1 MSSKVYSPAGIP
13 SFRKYNTGLIIL
25 QIFMIAGALVF
36 IYPAVFVLI
45 NAFKLDAEITTNPI
59 GLPSKVTLD
68 NFRRVLTVSGNG
80 VTFYRALVNTIVISV
95 FSVMGIILFSS
106 MAAWVLVRHKT
117 KLSGFLFVFFAFFLI
132 IPFQVIMVPLVV
144 FATDM
149 SSMNILGLIFMYWG
163 LGAPVGVF
171 FYHGFIKGVPATL
184 EESASIDGAG
194 AFRTFIQVVFPL
206 LKSITVT
213 VGILDIIWVWNDF
226 LLPFIILKKGT
237 LVLFQFSN
245 FTGTFSTDY
254 GGQTASLVLTATPVI
269 ILFLSMQKYY
279 IKGIAAGAVKG

>member
-1 MSSKVYSPAGIP
+1 MSLSTSSQNSIGSTNKWSVW
-13 SFRKYNTGLIIL
+13 KIIL
-25 QIFMIAGALVF
+25 QVFMISAAIVF

-45 NAFKLDAEITTNPI
+45 NAFKFDAEITTNPI
-59 GLPSKVTLD
+59 GLPSVFTLE
-68 NFRRVLTVSGNG
+68 NFRRVLTVSGDG
-80 VTFYRALVNTIVISV
+80 VTFYKALLNTIIIAV
-95 FSVMGIILFSS
+95 FSVTGIILISS
-106 MAAWVLVRHKT
+106 MAAWALVRNKG
-117 KLSGFLFVFFAFFLI
+117 KLSGFLFTFFAFFLI

-144 FATDM
+144 LATDM
-149 SSMNILGLIFMYWG
+149 SSMSILGLIFMYWG

-194 AFRTFIQVVFPL
+194 PFRTFFQIVFPL

>member
-1 MSSKVYSPAGIP
+1 MSSTAKQKKHP
-13 SFRKYNTGLIIL
+13 GLIVLEVLMIL
-25 QIFMIAGALVF
+25 AAIIF

-45 NAFKLDAEITTNPI
+45 NAFKFHTEITTNPI
-59 GLPSKVTLD
+59 GLPSAITLD
-68 NFRRVLTVSGNG
+68 NFRRVLSASGDG
-80 VTFYRALVNTIVISV
+80 ITFFRALLNTITIAVVSV
-95 FSVMGIILFSS
+95 AGIILISS
-106 MAAWVLVRHKT
+106 MAAWALVRRKGR
-117 KLSGFLFVFFAFFLI
+117 LSGFIFTFFVFYLI

-144 FATDM
+144 MATDM
-149 SSMNILGLIFMYWG
+149 SSLNISGLILMYLG

-171 FYHGFIKGVPATL
+171 FYHGFIKGVPVTL

-194 AFRTFIQVVFPL
+194 AFRTFFQIVFPL
-206 LKSITVT
+206 LTSITVT

>member
-1 MSSKVYSPAGIP
+1 MKNLQKRNNRGGLRR
-13 SFRKYNTGLIIL
+13 RKTIL
-25 QIFMIAGALVF
+25 LVLEIFMIIAALVF
-36 IYPAVFVLI
+36 IYPVVFVFI
-45 NAFKLDAEITTNPI
+45 NAFKIGSEITTNPI
-59 GLPSKVTLD
+59 GFPSKVTLE
-68 NFRRVLTVSGNG
+68 NFHRVLTVSGDG
-80 VTFYRALVNTIVISV
+80 ITFFRALLNTFVVAAISV
-95 FSVMGIILFSS
+95 TGIILISS
-106 MAAWVLVRHKT
+106 MAAWALVRNVGA
-117 KLSGFLFVFFAFFLI
+117 LSGFLFFFFAFFLV

-144 FATDM
+144 LATDM
-149 SSMNILGLIFMYWG
+149 SSMSLFGLVLMYLG
-163 LGAPVGVF
+163 LGAPTGVF

-194 AFRTFIQVVFPL
+194 PFRTFFQVVFPL
-206 LKSITVT
+206 LTSITVT
-213 VGILDIIWVWNDF
+213 VGILDLIWVWNDF

-254 GGQTASLVLTATPVI
+254 GGQTASLVLTATPVV

>member
-1 MSSKVYSPAGIP
+1 MNKIQKQNRSALRR
-13 SFRKYNTGLIIL
+13 RKTIL
-25 QIFMIAGALVF
+25 LVLEIFMIIAALVF
-36 IYPAVFVLI
+36 IYPVVFVII
-45 NAFKLDAEITTNPI
+45 NAFKIGSEITTNPI
-59 GLPSKVTLD
+59 GLPSKVTLE
-68 NFRRVLTVSGNG
+68 NFHRVLTVSGDG
-80 VTFYRALVNTIVISV
+80 VTFFRALLNTFVIAAVSV
-95 FSVMGIILFSS
+95 TGIILISS
-106 MAAWVLVRHKT
+106 MAAWALVRNVGA
-117 KLSGFLFVFFAFFLI
+117 LSGFLFFFFAFFLV

-144 FATDM
+144 LATDM
-149 SSMNILGLIFMYWG
+149 RSMSLFGLVLMYLG

-194 AFRTFIQVVFPL
+194 PFRTFFQVVFPL
-206 LKSITVT
+206 LTSITVT
-213 VGILDIIWVWNDF
+213 VGILDLIWVWNDF

-254 GGQTASLVLTATPVI
+254 GGQTASLVLTATPVV
-269 ILFLSMQKYY
+269 ILFLSLQKYY

>member
-1 MSSKVYSPAGIP
+1 MSLNTISKNSI
-13 SFRKYNTGLIIL
+13 GLTNKWSVWKIIL
-25 QIFMIAGALVF
+25 QIFMISAAIVF

-45 NAFKLDAEITTNPI
+45 NAFKFDAEITTNPI
-59 GLPSKVTLD
+59 GLPSVFTLE
-68 NFRRVLTVSGNG
+68 NFRRVLTVSGDG
-80 VTFYRALVNTIVISV
+80 VTFYKALLNTIIIAV
-95 FSVMGIILFSS
+95 FSVTGIILISS
-106 MAAWVLVRHKT
+106 MAAWALVRHKG
-117 KLSGFLFVFFAFFLI
+117 KLSGFLFIFFAFFLI

-144 FATDM
+144 LATDM
-149 SSMNILGLIFMYWG
+149 SSMSILGLIFMYWG

-194 AFRTFIQVVFPL
+194 PFRTFFQVVFPL
-206 LKSITVT
+206 LTSITVT

-269 ILFLSMQKYY
+269 ILFLSLQKYY

>member
-1 MSSKVYSPAGIP
+1 MSSESAYQP
-13 SFRKYNTGLIIL
+13 SLKTRGRKNLGRIVLEV
-25 QIFMIAGALVF
+25 FMILAALIF

-45 NAFKLDAEITTNPI
+45 NAFKPDAEITTNPI
-59 GLPSKVTLD
+59 GLPSAFTFN
-68 NFRRVLTVSGNG
+68 NFQRVLTASGDG
-80 VTFYRALVNTIVISV
+80 VTFYKALFNTLTLAV
-95 FSVMGIILFSS
+95 FSVSGILLFSS
-106 MAAWVLVRHKT
+106 MAAWALVRNKS
-117 KLSGFLFVFFAFFLI
+117 KLSGFLFVFFAFFLV

-144 FATDM
+144 LATDM
-149 SSMNILGLIFMYWG
+149 KSMSLFGLVLMYLGLG
-163 LGAPVGVF
+163 VPTGVF

-194 AFRTFIQVVFPL
+194 PFRTFFQVVFPL
-206 LKSITVT
+206 LTSITVT
-213 VGILDIIWVWNDF
+213 VGILQIVWVWNDF

-269 ILFLSMQKYY
+269 ILFLSLQKYY

>member
-1 MSSKVYSPAGIP
+1 MTTENLGHRGALRRRRALLLV
-13 SFRKYNTGLIIL
+13 LE
-25 QIFMIAGALVF
+25 IFMIAAALVF
-36 IYPAVFVLI
+36 IYPVVFVVI
-45 NAFKLDAEITTNPI
+45 NAFKAGSEITTNPI

-68 NFRRVLTVSGNG
+68 NFRRVLTVSGDG
-80 VTFYRALVNTIVISV
+80 VTFFRALLNTLVVAAISV
-95 FSVMGIILFSS
+95 FGIILISS
-106 MAAWVLVRHKT
+106 MAAWVLVRNRGA
-117 KLSGFLFVFFAFFLI
+117 LSGFLFLFFAFFLV

-144 FATDM
+144 LATDM
-149 SSMNILGLIFMYWG
+149 SSLSLFGLMLMYLG
-163 LGAPVGVF
+163 LGAPTGVF

-194 AFRTFIQVVFPL
+194 PFRTFFQVVFPL
-206 LKSITVT
+206 LTSITVT

-254 GGQTASLVLTATPVI
+254 GGQTASLVLTATPVV
-269 ILFLSMQKYY
+269 ILFLSLQKYY

>member
-1 MSSKVYSPAGIP
+1 MECRSD
-13 SFRKYNTGLIIL
+13 LL
-25 QIFMIAGALVF
+25 QVIMVTAAVIF

-45 NAFKLDAEITTNPI
+45 NAFKFGPEITTNPI
-59 GLPSKVTLD
+59 GLPSVFTLD
-68 NFRRVLTVSGNG
+68 NFRRVLTVSGDG
-80 VTFYRALVNTIVISV
+80 VTFYKALSNTITVAA
-95 FSVMGIILFSS
+95 FSVAGIILISS
-106 MAAWVLVRHKT
+106 MAAWVLVRQKG
-117 KLSGFLFVFFAFFLI
+117 KLSGFFFTFFAFFLV

-144 FATDM
+144 LATDM
-149 SSMNILGLIFMYWG
+149 SSMSLFGLILMYWG

-171 FYHGFIKGVPATL
+171 FYHGFIKGVPMSL

-194 AFRTFIQVVFPL
+194 PFRTFFQVVFPL
-206 LKSITVT
+206 LTPITVT